1 MVSQICHHHKFGY
14 CRFKEQCEKEHVK
27 EECQAL
33 SACKEVRSCN
43 KRHPKTCKRLVL
55 ERFCKFGDEC
65 AYLHLT
71 RDNSKEVYTEVIE
84 EVKNLK
90 AEVDLL
96 KKTVK
101 SLSHIKEE
109 AKGVKEEIKMVKE
122 KISQLKAENL
132 KMAKKISMIEEDLES
147 ESESE
152 GGEDEA
158 QENVSF
164 DGIFSCEHC
173 NTQFVRKSHFEKH
186 IGGMKR

>member
-1 MVSQICHHHKFGY
+1 MQTIRRLEPTRQSLQGHSPCQRRGQGGATDCRMVSQICHHHKFGY

-43 KRHPKTCKRLVL
+43 KRHPKTCKRFVF

-84 EVKNLK
+84 DVKNLK

-101 SLSHIKEE
+101 SLSYIKEE
-109 AKGVKEEIKMVKE
+109 AKEVKKEIKRVKEEI
-122 KISQLKAENL
+122 SQLKQKIL
-132 KMAKKISMIEEDLES
+132 K
-147 ESESE
+147 
-152 GGEDEA
+152 
-158 QENVSF
+158 Q
-164 DGIFSCEHC
+164 
-173 NTQFVRKSHFEKH
+173 QRK
-186 IGGMKR
+186 